1 VAPLVR
7 GARRLTAEVQGSF
20 APWPDFLIIG
30 AAKAG
35 TTTLYRYLCQQDGV
49 LEAKRKEVHYF
60 DLNYTRG
67 QRWYRSHFPRHSAGH
82 GGRTLTGEAS
92 PYYLFHPQ
100 VPQRVAA
107 AVPRVR
113 LIAMLRNPVDRAY
126 SHWAHFYRE
135 GIERRSFEDALAHE
149 FAVLPAASRWLL
161 RHPDGHS
168 HDHRFS
174 SYCARGRY
182 LEQLRLWEQHFP
194 RDQLLVIIS
203 ERLFAEPA
211 AELLRVSRFLGL
223 GSPSSDAFP
232 PRNVGHYGE
241 LSPGTRERL
250 ADYFRQPNQELAD
263 YLGSDPGWDG

>member
-1 VAPLVR
+1 VRSGEELLVP
-7 GARRLTAEVQGSF
+7 TQG
-20 APWPDFLIIG
+20 D
-30 AAKAG
+30 
-35 TTTLYRYLCQQDGV
+35 V
-49 LEAKRKEVHYF
+49 
-60 DLNYTRG
+60 
-67 QRWYRSHFPRHSAGH
+67 PRHVGVEPLAGD
-82 GGRTLTGEAS
+82 EQ
-92 PYYLFHPQ
+92 PEQ
-100 VPQRVAA
+100 
-107 AVPRVR
+107 
-113 LIAMLRNPVDRAY
+113 
-126 SHWAHFYRE
+126 
-135 GIERRSFEDALAHE
+135 
-149 FAVLPAASRWLL
+149 

-182 LEQLRLWEQHFP
+182 LEQLRLWERHFP

>member
-92 PYYLFHPQ
+92 PYYLLSLSKTRIPAKTGTFALPRPVSDHKIRPLLQ
-100 VPQRVAA
+100 QR
-107 AVPRVR
+107 
-113 LIAMLRNPVDRAY
+113 
-126 SHWAHFYRE
+126 
-135 GIERRSFEDALAHE
+135 G
-149 FAVLPAASRWLL
+149 
-161 RHPDGHS
+161 
-168 HDHRFS
+168 
-174 SYCARGRY
+174 
-182 LEQLRLWEQHFP
+182 
-194 RDQLLVIIS
+194 
-203 ERLFAEPA
+203 
-211 AELLRVSRFLGL
+211 
-223 GSPSSDAFP
+223 
-232 PRNVGHYGE
+232 
-241 LSPGTRERL
+241 
-250 ADYFRQPNQELAD
+250 
-263 YLGSDPGWDG
+263 